1 MRTRFLIFAT
11 LMTFSLIGSNSFVI
25 AQEKKQEEP
34 SKSGKEIAEMFE
46 DAVVQIETTAK
57 WDNGME
63 TGGSGSGFFIDDK
76 GHILTCAH
84 VVKEM
89 DEVMKNPFNGQ
100 SAKVLSYSYW
110 VILPE
115 KQKKI
120 RAEVVG
126 WNKHVDIA
134 LMKAKIDA
142 RDYKY
147 AKLGDPNKLKRGDK
161 VYAIGSP
168 YDLQNTLT
176 AGSVSGLHRYLDMNY
191 VEDFIQTD
199 AAINPGNSGGVLIND
214 RGEVVGLTAAKY
226 MMADNLGFA
235 ISIELANIDRLMKG
249 EVKLGELGAGVML
262 DNFPRT
268 SGFEDLRRLNEITD
282 IDDLESLM
290 TLARLT
296 KDNCSL
302 VTEVDR
308 ESPAAKADLQRGD
321 LINSVNGKV
330 VKNGREIRIHL
341 LATEIGKEV
350 AVKITRLEKGV
361 AKELTVTVTLAE
373 PKKDK

>member
-1 MRTRFLIFAT
+1 MSVLIFSIT
-11 LMTFSLIGSNSFVI
+11 ICFIGGNFSSVN

-34 SKSGKEIAEMFE
+34 TKSGKEIAEMFE
-46 DAVVQIETTAK
+46 DAVVQIETTTK

-63 TGGSGSGFFIDDK
+63 TIGSGSGFFIDDK
-76 GHILTCAH
+76 GHILTCCH
-84 VVKEM
+84 VVKEFE
-89 DEVMKNPFNGQ
+89 EVTKNPFSGQ
-100 SAKVLSYSYW
+100 TMKVVSYSYW
-110 VILPE
+110 IIMPE
-115 KQKKI
+115 KQKKF

-134 LMKAKIDA
+134 LMKAKIDP
-142 RDYKY
+142 RDYKA
-147 AKLGDPNKLKRGDK
+147 AKLGDPNKLKKGDK

-168 YDLQNTLT
+168 FDLQNTLT
-176 AGSVSGLHRYLDMNY
+176 SGSVSGLHRYLDMNY

-214 RGEVVGLTAAKY
+214 KGEVVGLTAAKY

-235 ISIELANIDRLMKG
+235 ISIELANIDRLLKG
-249 EVKLGELGAGVML
+249 EVKLGEFGAGIML

-302 VTEVDR
+302 IIKVDKD
-308 ESPAAKADLQRGD
+308 SPASKAEIQRGD

-330 VKNGREIRIHL
+330 VKNGREIRVHM
-341 LATEIGKEV
+341 LATEIGKEMSI
-350 AVKITRLEKGV
+350 KLTRLEKGV
-361 AKELTVTVTLAE
+361 AKELTVAVTLTE
-373 PKKDK
+373 PKGK